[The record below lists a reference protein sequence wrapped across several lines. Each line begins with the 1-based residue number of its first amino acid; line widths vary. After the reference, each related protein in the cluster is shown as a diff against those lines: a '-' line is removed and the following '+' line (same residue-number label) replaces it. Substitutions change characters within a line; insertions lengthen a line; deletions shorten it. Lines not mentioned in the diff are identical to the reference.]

1 MILTILPQSWPV
13 WLPGLQVSTC
23 PLCQVVNKYHHCHH
37 HSRPC
42 HRHHF
47 HHHHHQGKCGGGER
61 FPKRTANP
69 DPGCERE
76 DEHYRCGQKMRRLII
91 NNQYSIIFS
100 YWFLLIEREDEH
112 YWCGQK
118 MKRLITNNQFS
129 IIFSYWLLLIEREDE
144 NYQCG
149 QRWWWEKC
157 LYQLSKKKRALWMP
171 SEPMRMLMPTRT
183 IIAII
188 QIYCRRPEFLFF

>member
-1 MILTILPQSWPV
+1 MILTILPQSWSV
-13 WLPGLQVSTC
+13 WLPGFQVSTC
-23 PLCQVVNKYHHCHH
+23 SLCQVVKKYHHCHH
-37 HSRPC
+37 RSRPC

-112 YWCGQK
+112 YWCGQ
-118 MKRLITNNQFS
+118 
-129 IIFSYWLLLIEREDE
+129 
-144 NYQCG
+144 
-149 QRWWWEKC
+149 RWWWEKC

-188 QIYCRRPEFLFF
+188 QIYCWRPEFLFF